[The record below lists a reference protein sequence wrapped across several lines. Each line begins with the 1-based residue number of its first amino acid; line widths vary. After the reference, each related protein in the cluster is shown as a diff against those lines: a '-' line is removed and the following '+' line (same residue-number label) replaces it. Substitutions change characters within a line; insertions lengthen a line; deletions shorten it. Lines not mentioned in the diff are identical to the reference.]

1 MDAICEILSTLSD
14 SDQKEF
20 DRFVRRTSPKGQGLV
35 LQLFNVLRKSEDP
48 NKDEVMLQLY
58 ATKNYE
64 AYKAVRKRL
73 LALLQRFISL
83 RLIDSDSSNTTQVIS
98 TINLARYLYG
108 HQKTELAL
116 KFLKKAEQQAQDNDL
131 FEILNSIYTLQIE
144 YSNESNREALNLIV
158 KKWERNKERLY
169 TSEKIEIAIQLI
181 SKSLGS
187 ESIEDLV
194 EDLNLDEEL
203 MKEPRFAYQLA
214 KLYRARLMQQKDFIG
229 LKAVLET
236 HFNTVQNLEEEKR
249 RGNYYYVSLLYMMAH
264 IAFRNKEFK
273 LSLERTKELEDE
285 INYLPATRKKEF
297 TIKYY
302 LLLGANQLYLGDVL
316 EAISTFENAVKHN
329 AFFSNEGA
337 EINRKVNLS
346 VALALNGN
354 YREAKLLL
362 LQIERS
368 NLWLARNF
376 GEEWLLKKSIIE
388 ALLYYELN
396 DVSLLDSKLRFIKTK
411 FRNLL
416 KRPIYQRALVFVKFI
431 EKLDVLSAN
440 ELEQMVDNAFDFAPF
455 EQEDLQAM
463 TFYAWLKSKWAGQ
476 EAYQVLMNLLNEKKI
491 S

>member
-1 MDAICEILSTLSD
+1 MDAICEILSTLNS
-14 SDQKEF
+14 SEQKEF
-20 DRFVRRTSPKGQGLV
+20 DRFVRRTSPKGQDLV
-35 LQLFNVLRKSEDP
+35 LQLFNELRKTTKP
-48 NKDEVMLQLY
+48 NKDELMLQLY
-58 ATKNYE
+58 SKQNYE
-64 AYKAVRKRL
+64 AYKALRKRL

-108 HQKTELAL
+108 HQNAELAL
-116 KFLKKAEQQAQDNDL
+116 KFLKKAEQQAQANDL

-144 YSNESNREALNLIV
+144 YSNESDREALNAIV
-158 KKWERNKERLY
+158 KKWEANKKRLY
-169 TSEKIEIAIQLI
+169 TSEKIEIAIQMI
-181 SKSLGS
+181 SKSLGN
-187 ESIEDLV
+187 ESIEKLV

-203 MKEPRFAYQLA
+203 LKEPRFAYQLA
-214 KLYRARLMQQKDFIG
+214 KLYRARLMQQKDFVS
-229 LKAVLET
+229 LKIVLEKQ
-236 HFNTVQNLEEEKR
+236 FSNVKALEPEKR
-249 RGNYYYVSLLYMMAH
+249 KGNYYYVSLLYMMAH
-264 IAFRNKEFK
+264 IAYRNKEFK
-273 LSLERTKELEDE
+273 LSLERTKELGDE

-297 TIKYY
+297 IIKYY

-316 EAISTFENAVKHN
+316 VAISTFENAAEHN
-329 AFFSNEGA
+329 AFLSNEKA

-354 YREAKLLL
+354 NRDAKLLL

-368 NLWLARNF
+368 SLWLARQF

-431 EKLDVLSAN
+431 EKLDVLNPAA
-440 ELEQMVDNAFDFAPF
+440 LEEMVDNAFNFAPI

-476 EAYQVLMNLLNEKKI
+476 GAYKVLMNLLNEKKI

>member
-20 DRFVRRTSPKGQGLV
+20 DRFVRRTSPKGQDLV
-35 LQLFNVLRKSEDP
+35 LQLFNVLRKAENPD
-48 NKDEVMLQLY
+48 KDEVMLQLY

-116 KFLKKAEQQAQDNDL
+116 KFLKKAEQQAQVNDL
-131 FEILNSIYTLQIE
+131 FEILNSIYTLQLE
-144 YSNESNREALNLIV
+144 YSNESDREALNLIV

-187 ESIEDLV
+187 ESIEELV
-194 EDLNLDEEL
+194 EDLKLDKEL
-203 MKEPRFAYQLA
+203 LKEPRFAYQLA

-264 IAFRNKEFK
+264 IAYRNKEFK
-273 LSLERTKELEDE
+273 LSLERTKALGDE
-285 INYLPATRKKEF
+285 INYLPATRRKEF
-297 TIKYY
+297 IIKYY

-316 EAISTFENAVKHN
+316 EAISTFKNAAKHN
-329 AFFSNEGA
+329 AFLSNEEA

-354 YREAKLLL
+354 YRDAKLLL

-368 NLWLARNF
+368 NLWLTRQF

-431 EKLDVLSAN
+431 EKLDVLSPSA
-440 ELEQMVDNAFDFAPF
+440 LEEMVDNAFDFAPI

-476 EAYQVLMNLLNEKKI
+476 GAYDVLMGMLNIKT
-491 S
+491 